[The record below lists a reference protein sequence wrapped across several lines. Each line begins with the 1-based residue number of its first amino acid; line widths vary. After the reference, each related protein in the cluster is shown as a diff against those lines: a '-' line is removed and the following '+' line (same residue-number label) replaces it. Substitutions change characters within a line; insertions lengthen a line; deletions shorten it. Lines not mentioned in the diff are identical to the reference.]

1 MTKVYTD
8 GACAGNPGPGGWGA
22 IIVLNE
28 DEYKV
33 LRGYE
38 LKTTNNRMEL
48 IAVINAIEHFLKR
61 EEPLPKRIEIYSDSA
76 YVVNT
81 VNEEWIKKWR
91 LNGWKKADKMEV
103 QNKDLWILLSKLLKL
118 ANVKLIKVKGH
129 SGNRF
134 NEEAD
139 RVAVQMRNKAKEE
152 VGV

>member
-1 MTKVYTD
+1 
-8 GACAGNPGPGGWGA
+8 
-22 IIVLNE
+22 
-28 DEYKV
+28 
-33 LRGYE
+33 
-38 LKTTNNRMEL
+38 MEL